1 MKSLKVCNNNLLVKV
16 SAEIEKLRNGLNVDA
31 RNSSR
36 RKIVSGEVVLTS
48 SKTINEGDIVYF
60 PLYAGDDISIDG
72 IDYYIIHSDD
82 VKIIK
87 MGE

>member
-87 MGE
+87 MEE